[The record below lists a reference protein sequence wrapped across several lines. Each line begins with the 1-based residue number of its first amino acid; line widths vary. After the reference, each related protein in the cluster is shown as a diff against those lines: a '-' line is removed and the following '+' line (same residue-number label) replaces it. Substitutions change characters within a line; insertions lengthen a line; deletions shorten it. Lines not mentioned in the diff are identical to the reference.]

1 MWTWK
6 LKIKKGSKRKK
17 NDEYVSNMQINKSV
31 TEEKVNMC
39 VNMEINQ
46 CPIEEKNEYVWTSQ
60 LPINEDLSVMS
71 MYQILVHKSYENHG
85 WSNAM
90 LGMVY
95 HYYWSNECLITN
107 KTYLVNQ

>member
-1 MWTWK
+1 M
-6 LKIKKGSKRKK
+6 R
-17 NDEYVSNMQINKSV
+17 
-31 TEEKVNMC
+31 

-60 LPINEDLSVMS
+60 LPINADLNVMS

-85 WSNAM
+85 WSKAM
-90 LGMVY
+90 LGKVY